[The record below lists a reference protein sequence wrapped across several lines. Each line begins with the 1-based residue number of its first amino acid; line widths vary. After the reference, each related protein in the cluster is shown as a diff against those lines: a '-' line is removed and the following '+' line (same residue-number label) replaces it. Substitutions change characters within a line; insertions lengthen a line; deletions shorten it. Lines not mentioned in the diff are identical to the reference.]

1 MSKELT
7 QEEIRVI
14 EHKGTE
20 RPFTGKLND
29 HEAEGLYVCK
39 KCEAPLY
46 TSQHKF
52 VSQCG
57 WPSFDDEIDGAV
69 KRVPDADGRRVEIV
83 CAQCEGH
90 LGHVFK
96 GEYLTPKDLRHCVNS
111 LSLNFVPIEKVDDP
125 TADVAVISG

>member
-20 RPFTGKLND
+20 RPFTGKLNN

-52 VSQCG
+52 ISQCG
-57 WPSFDDEIDGAV
+57 WPSFDDEVDGAV
-69 KRVPDADGRRVEIV
+69 KRVPDADGRRIEIV

-125 TADVAVISG
+125 TADVEVISG

>member
-20 RPFTGKLND
+20 RPFTGKLNN

-46 TSQHKF
+46 TSHHKF
-52 VSQCG
+52 ISQCG
-57 WPSFDDEIDGAV
+57 WPSFDDEVDGAV
-69 KRVPDADGRRVEIV
+69 KRVPDADGRRIEIV

-125 TADVAVISG
+125 TADVEVISG

>member
-1 MSKELT
+1 MSKQLS

-20 RPFTGKLND
+20 RPFSGKLND
-29 HEAEGLYVCK
+29 HKAEGLYVCK

-57 WPSFDDEIDGAV
+57 WPSFDDEIEGAV
-69 KRVPDADGRRVEIV
+69 KQVPDADGRRVEIV

-96 GEYLTPKDLRHCVNS
+96 GEYLTPKNLRHCVNS
-111 LSLNFVPIEKVDDP
+111 LSLKFVPIDKVEDP
-125 TADVAVISG
+125 SADVEVISG

>member
-57 WPSFDDEIDGAV
+57 WPSFDDEVDGAV

>member
-57 WPSFDDEIDGAV
+57 WPSFEDEVDGAV
-69 KRVPDADGRRVEIV
+69 KRIPDADGRRVEIV

-96 GEYLTPKDLRHCVNS
+96 GEYLTLKNLRHCVNS

-125 TADVAVISG
+125 TADVEVISG